1 MSLSRRSLYARQFQA
16 ILGLLVGAGSQRPTD
31 LLNYSKDDGLY
42 KYDCDKDCLD
52 NYDFEQFCG
61 FQAED
66 KEAKLGEDLKE
77 GWQASKI
84 MTIVK
89 MSKIMKTNFFH
100 FLYENDDNDIFS
112 FPRLAE
118 DSLLRR
124 R

>member
-16 ILGLLVGAGSQRPTD
+16 ILGAGSQRPTD

-52 NYDFEQFCG
+52 NYDFEQFGG

-77 GWQASKI
+77 G
-84 MTIVK
+84 
-89 MSKIMKTNFFH
+89 
-100 FLYENDDNDIFS
+100 
-112 FPRLAE
+112 
-118 DSLLRR
+118 
-124 R
+124 